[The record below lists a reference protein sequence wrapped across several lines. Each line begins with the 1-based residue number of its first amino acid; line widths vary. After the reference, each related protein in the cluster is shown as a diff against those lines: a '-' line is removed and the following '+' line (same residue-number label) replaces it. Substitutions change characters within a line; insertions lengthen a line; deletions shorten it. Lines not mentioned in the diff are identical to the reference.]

1 MTIYE
6 LSALGDT
13 ESSGSPALCSLRPGR
28 SAVRRCS
35 PWPQLGRAPQQWVS
49 LPRLPGRPV
58 GRKEQGSDG
67 FAGRRTLRAMKL

>member
-1 MTIYE
+1 MNYLPSVTR
-6 LSALGDT
+6 
-13 ESSGSPALCSLRPGR
+13 SPVDLPLCVVCGL